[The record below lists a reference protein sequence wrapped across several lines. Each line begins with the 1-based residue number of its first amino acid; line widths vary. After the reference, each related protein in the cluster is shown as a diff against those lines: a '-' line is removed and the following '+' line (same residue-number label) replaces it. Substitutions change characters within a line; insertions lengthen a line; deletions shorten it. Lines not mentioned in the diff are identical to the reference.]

1 METTIPFFP
10 KFLDFP
16 AEIRPIIWVLAF
28 QEPLIHHINID
39 DQEESDRVPGK
50 FSLPPISYTNHWNLV
65 HTCRESKI
73 VGQRVRDA
81 DKKIHPLNILYI
93 GFSSNSPSLES
104 FAVGFR
110 CVVQRLGPVTDSIRK
125 IALDANGWY
134 LYDKGM
140 IMEALPSL
148 VEISV
153 PNRRN
158 IDITF
163 DRKEYCDMRI
173 YKTWAV
179 RVVLGERKLLLGPGW
194 SGYDRSVIVG
204 LENWKT
210 SMLRK
215 FGRAVAVEGKS
226 YVEFN

>member
-1 METTIPFFP
+1 MIKKSQIEF
-10 KFLDFP
+10 
-16 AEIRPIIWVLAF
+16 
-28 QEPLIHHINID
+28 
-39 DQEESDRVPGK
+39 PGK
-50 FSLPPISYTNHWNLV
+50 FSLPPISYTHHWNLV
-65 HTCRESKI
+65 YTCRESNI
-73 VGQRVRDA
+73 VGQRVRGA
-81 DKKIHPLNILYI
+81 NKKIHPLDILYI

-104 FAVGFR
+104 FAVGFWR
-110 CVVQRLGPVTDSIRK
+110 VVQRLGPVAISIRN

-140 IMEALPSL
+140 IMEAFHSL

-163 DRKEYCDMRI
+163 DPKEYWDMRI

-215 FGRAVAVEGKS
+215 LGRAVAVEGIS
-226 YVEFN
+226 YVEFHLLRRPWGVI